1 MFGVNTKEIAR
12 GWVNDLLNKEK
23 ELYLYRMNICKDCVL
38 YSEGGTFG
46 PVCDSSKCV
55 DVHTGALAYAPTGNT
70 ICGCS
75 CFLNKKTRVKSAK
88 CVLGKW

>member
-1 MFGVNTKEIAR
+1 MFGFKAKQITT
-12 GWVNDLLNKEK
+12 GWVNDLLNKEE
-23 ELYLYRMNICKDCVL
+23 ELHNTRMLICEQCPL

-46 PVCDSSKCV
+46 PICDRKKCV
-55 DVHTGALAYAPTGNT
+55 DPSTMELVHAPTASD